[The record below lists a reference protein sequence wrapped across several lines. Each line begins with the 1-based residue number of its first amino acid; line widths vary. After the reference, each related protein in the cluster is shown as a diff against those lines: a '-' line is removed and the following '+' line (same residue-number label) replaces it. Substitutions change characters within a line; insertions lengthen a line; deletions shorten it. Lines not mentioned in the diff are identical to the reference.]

1 MKKFSE
7 LSEEILTYE
16 LAIQIQE
23 GNITEE
29 ELEDLHEVLPALVIG
44 GKLLGGALSAYSG
57 YQAAKNLRKGN
68 YKQAG
73 LDAIGMVPGGKVFK
87 GLKFLGAGKKL
98 AKAGSFAQSLA
109 RHGTDNAFS
118 RTVDK
123 GYEGLGHALRGRNP
137 FNKKLY
143 QKSNKQV
150 KPTTVKPSGVS
161 TSPKSTTPST
171 SAPKGMSFKGG
182 LGYSVKKPTKVGT
195 AGTSGAKKLKV

>member
-44 GKLLGGALSAYSG
+44 GKILGGALSAYSG

-98 AKAGSFAQSLA
+98 AKAGSFTQSAL

-123 GYEGLGHALRGRNP
+123 GYEGLGHALKGRNP

-150 KPTTVKPSGVS
+150 SKPPTVTKVKPSTTTGAS
-161 TSPKSTTPST
+161 ATSVKPK
-171 SAPKGMSFKGG
+171 AMSFKGG
-182 LGYSVKKPTKVGT
+182 LGYSVKKPAKV
-195 AGTSGAKKLKV
+195 

>member
-7 LSEEILTYE
+7 LSEEILAYE

-29 ELEDLHEVLPALVIG
+29 ELEDLHEVIPALVIG
-44 GKLLGGALSAYSG
+44 GKLLGGALTAYSG

-98 AKAGSFAQSLA
+98 AKAGSFTQSLA

-150 KPTTVKPSGVS
+150 SKPPTVTTVKPSTNAGAAAASVK
-161 TSPKSTTPST
+161 PK
-171 SAPKGMSFKGG
+171 AMSFKGG
-182 LGYSVKKPTKVGT
+182 LGYSTKK
-195 AGTSGAKKLKV
+195 

>member
-16 LAIQIQE
+16 IAIQIQE

-29 ELEDLHEVLPALVIG
+29 ELEDLQEVVPALVIG
-44 GKLLGGALSAYSG
+44 GKILGGALSAYSG

-87 GLKFLGAGKKL
+87 GLKFLGAGKNI
-98 AKAGSFAQSLA
+98 AKAGSFTQSAL
-109 RHGTDNAFS
+109 RHGTPNAFS
-118 RTVDK
+118 KAVDR
-123 GYEGLGHALRGRNP
+123 GYEGVGHALRGRNP

-143 QKSNKQV
+143 QKTNKQPN
-150 KPTTVKPSGVS
+150 KPPTVTTVKAS
-161 TSPKSTTPST
+161 TNAGASASSVKPK
-171 SAPKGMSFKGG
+171 AMSFSGG
-182 LGYSVKKPTKVGT
+182 MGYSTKKK
-195 AGTSGAKKLKV
+195 

>member
-7 LSEEILTYE
+7 LSEEILAYE

-29 ELEDLHEVLPALVIG
+29 EVQDLHEVLPALALAGKIIG
-44 GKLLGGALSAYSG
+44 AGLTAYSG

-87 GLKFLGAGKKL
+87 GMKFLGAGKNL
-98 AKAGSFAQSLA
+98 AKVGSFTQSAL
-109 RHGTDNAFS
+109 RHGTPNAFS
-118 RTVDK
+118 KAVDK
-123 GYEGLGHALRGRNP
+123 GYEGLGHALKGRNP

-150 KPTTVKPSGVS
+150 SKPPTVTTVKPPT
-161 TSPKSTTPST
+161 TSST
-171 SAPKGMSFKGG
+171 SAPKAMSFKGG

-195 AGTSGAKKLKV
+195 AGAAGAKKLKV

>member
-7 LSEEILTYE
+7 LSEEILAYE

-29 ELEDLHEVLPALVIG
+29 EVQDLHEVLPALALAGKIIG
-44 GKLLGGALSAYSG
+44 AGLTAYSG

-87 GLKFLGAGKKL
+87 GLKFLGAGKNI
-98 AKAGSFAQSLA
+98 AKAGSFTQSAL
-109 RHGTDNAFS
+109 RHGTPNAFS
-118 RTVDK
+118 KAVDK
-123 GYEGLGHALRGRNP
+123 GYEGVGHALRGRNP

-143 QKSNKQV
+143 QKTNKQPNKPPVV
-150 KPTTVKPSGVS
+150 KPP
-161 TSPKSTTPST
+161 TSAST
-171 SAPKGMSFKGG
+171 SAGAAASSVKPKAMSFKGG
-182 LGYSVKKPTKVGT
+182 LGYSTKKPAKV
-195 AGTSGAKKLKV
+195 